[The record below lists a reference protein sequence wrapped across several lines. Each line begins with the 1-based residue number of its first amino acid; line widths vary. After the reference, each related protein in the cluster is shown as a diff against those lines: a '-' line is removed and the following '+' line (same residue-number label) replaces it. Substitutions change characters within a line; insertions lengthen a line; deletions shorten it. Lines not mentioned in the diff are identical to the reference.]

1 MRNSIFLILIIV
13 ITGLA
18 LDRIGPWWLPLIACF
33 LVCAWNAGSGWRGF
47 WLGAFGMSL
56 LWVGTALY
64 LSARD
69 VTGLSAKMSSLF
81 TGSIPALGVLP
92 GSLPAY
98 LILFLIAFLLGGLAG
113 LSGANFRKVV

>member
-13 ITGLA
+13 IAGFV
-18 LDRIGPWWLPLIACF
+18 LDMIGPWWLPLIACF
-33 LVCAWNAGSGWRGF
+33 LVCAWQAGSGWSGF

-64 LSARD
+64 LDARD

-98 LILFLIAFLLGGLAG
+98 LILFVISFLLGGLSGYAG
-113 LSGANFRKVV
+113 AMFRKAI